1 MAQPPDTLRGRIR
14 ITEQGEVI
22 SFKYS
27 MRGLARRNLDTV
39 LAAVLEASADETPEE
54 PEPRWVEAMEGLS
67 AKARKT
73 YLDLVYEDEDFLTF
87 FSEASPIGELSL
99 LNMGSR
105 PARRVQNPAVDS
117 LRAIP
122 WVFAWTQNRFL
133 LPSWYGA
140 GTALG
145 GHASTE
151 RGLEV
156 LREMYVGWPFFR
168 TLVDFM
174 QMTLAKSDLRIAEH
188 YTSLVSDPAT
198 RRRLWTRISE
208 EHVACVRSILLITQN
223 ENLLDDSPV
232 LQRSIR
238 LRNPYV
244 DPLSYVQVALLRRLR
259 ALPETSKEREGVLNT
274 LLLSISG
281 VSSGMLNTG

>member
-1 MAQPPDTLRGRIR
+1 MEELSTTARDTYR
-14 ITEQGEVI
+14 
-22 SFKYS
+22 
-27 MRGLARRNLDTV
+27 A
-39 LAAVLEASADETPEE
+39 
-54 PEPRWVEAMEGLS
+54 
-67 AKARKT
+67 
-73 YLDLVYEDEDFLTF
+73 LVYGDIDFLSF

-105 PARRVQNPAVDS
+105 PARRVQNPTVDS

-140 GTALG
+140 GTAFAQYTSEDG
-145 GHASTE
+145 Q
-151 RGLEV
+151 LET
-156 LREMYVGWPFFR
+156 LRRMYEGWPFFR
-168 TLVDFM
+168 MLVDFM
-174 QMTLAKSDLRIAEH
+174 QMTLAKSDLRVSEN
-188 YTSLVSDPAT
+188 YTSLVSDPAV
-198 RRRLWTRISE
+198 RERLWNRISE
-208 EHVACVRSILLITQN
+208 EHAACVNALLLITGN

-244 DPLSYVQVALLRRLR
+244 DPLSYVQVTLLRRLR
-259 ALPETSKEREGVLNT
+259 SLPEDSPDREDALNT

>member
-1 MAQPPDTLRGRIR
+1 
-14 ITEQGEVI
+14 
-22 SFKYS
+22 
-27 MRGLARRNLDTV
+27 
-39 LAAVLEASADETPEE
+39 
-54 PEPRWVEAMEGLS
+54 MEGLS
-67 AKARKT
+67 AKAREA
-73 YLDLVYEDEDFLTF
+73 YLSLVYEDEDFLSF

-99 LNMGSR
+99 LNMGSP
-105 PARRVQNPAVDS
+105 PARRVQSPAVGS

-133 LPSWYGA
+133 LPPWYGA
-140 GTALG
+140 GTTLG
-145 GHASTE
+145 GYASTE
-151 RGLEV
+151 QGLAV
-156 LREMYVGWPFFR
+156 LRKMYVDWPFFR

-188 YTSLVSDPAT
+188 YTSLVSNPAT
-198 RRRLWTRISE
+198 RCRLWTRISE
-208 EHVACVRSILLITQN
+208 EHADCVQAILFITEN
-223 ENLLDDSPV
+223 ENLLDDSPI

-244 DPLSYVQVALLRRLR
+244 DPLSYVQLALLHRLR
-259 ALPETSKEREGVLNT
+259 ALPESSQEREGVLNT